1 LEHRGKL
8 DGNKELIDFCST
20 LEQVCIDTVESGK
33 MTKDLA
39 MLVKPEG
46 LTEADYLSTEN
57 FLAAIKENL
66 DLKLASQPSSKQ
78 NV

>member
-1 LEHRGKL
+1 L
-8 DGNKELIDFCST
+8 DGNKELIDFCNT

-46 LTEADYLSTEN
+46 LTEADYLSTEK
-57 FLAAIKENL
+57 FLEAIKDNL
-66 DLKLASQPSSKQ
+66 EKKLASQTSSKES
-78 NV
+78 V